1 MNRRTVLTSGR
12 FGLFADCLVVG
23 VLAALSVVPVLT
35 AYPGLVTATALLR
48 ERAASDAPVG
58 PRRFVTVLRQVVAS
72 GRAVLVLPPA
82 VAALL
87 AADAIALAAG
97 APGRTGLTA
106 VLLACVA
113 GALLLGLRA
122 AAVWAPGRRWAEVL
136 RSAAAQALADPWGDA
151 LLLMAALLAAGVV
164 LTVPITGLFL
174 LGPLALAAAAVQTRK
189 HS

>member
-1 MNRRTVLTSGR
+1 MRRRAALTSGR

-23 VLAALSVVPVLT
+23 VLAALSVAPVLT

-58 PRRFVTVLRQVVAS
+58 PRRFVAVFRQVVA
-72 GRAVLVLPPA
+72 GGPLVLVLPPA

-87 AADAIALAAG
+87 AVDAIALAAG
-97 APGRTGLTA
+97 APGRAGLTV
-106 VLLACVA
+106 VLVACVA

-136 RSAAAQALADPWGDA
+136 RTASAEALADPWGDA
-151 LLLMAALLAAGVV
+151 LLLMAAVIAAGVV
-164 LTVPITGLFL
+164 VTIPITGLFL
-174 LGPLALAAAAVQTRK
+174 LGPLALATAAVRARK
-189 HS
+189 HA